1 MIKKSAIITKQKI
14 LLLVEDEPIQALTAI
29 HSLSKYGY
37 KVLQAETGVEAIKL
51 IRTNP
56 EIELVL
62 MDIDL
67 GEGMDGTDAAKEIL
81 ANRDIPLIFLSSH
94 TDKETVEKTERITS
108 YGYVVKN
115 SSSTVLD
122 ASIKMAFR
130 LFYEKQKTKI
140 IEEDL
145 RTHQI
150 ELEMQNNEFRNRQIE
165 LEILRAKYFKVYH
178 HSPVSQ
184 FTLNEKGLIREANLR
199 AGYVLGIL
207 RNNLVGQSFNN
218 FIVKEDQ
225 DLFYLYQKKL
235 GKETLAAPVDENRN
249 FQPPNTEGFC
259 KLRMCHSDGTIF
271 PTMLVS
277 TNLLLPQI
285 ADGIPGSPGN
295 LGEPIYQVAIMS

>member
-184 FTLNEKGLIREANLR
+184 FTLNEKGLILEANLR
-199 AGYVLGIL
+199 AGSVLGIL
-207 RNNLVGQSFNN
+207 RNNLIGQSFNP
-218 FIVKEDQ
+218 FILKEDQ

-235 GKETLAAPVDENRN
+235 GKEVLPAPADENRN
-249 FQPPNTEGFC
+249 FQLPNTDGFC
-259 KLRMCHSDGTIF
+259 KLRMWHSNGTIF
-271 PTMLVS
+271 MAFLIS

-285 ADGIPGSPGN
+285 TDGSP
-295 LGEPIYQVAIMS
+295 GEPIYQVAIMS